1 MFWNYWN
8 IFFYFLCA
16 LSPFQDLIL
25 MFLFL
30 EADFF
35 ARLSHPTCCD
45 FCYHHDYKVCIEN
58 YPSIFNS
65 FKCVEN
71 LENPEHMK
79 GPLQIPWAKCHNWVD
94 NWTQVRQNLTKT
106 FPSHKAGRKNILE
119 DKMALIRPP
128 MMIVPVI
135 CPIPPIFPSQA
146 SPPSNPIV

>member
-1 MFWNYWN
+1 MSSICVLELLEYPFTFCVHDLNLMF
-8 IFFYFLCA
+8 
-16 LSPFQDLIL
+16 
-25 MFLFL
+25 FLFL

-79 GPLQIPWAKCHNWVD
+79 GPLQIPWAKCHN
-94 NWTQVRQNLTKT
+94 
-106 FPSHKAGRKNILE
+106 
-119 DKMALIRPP
+119 
-128 MMIVPVI
+128 
-135 CPIPPIFPSQA
+135 
-146 SPPSNPIV
+146 